1 MDMENGEGERDIYIA
16 PGRYILH
23 LGEGEGEGETGMDT
37 VTEVG
42 MESLETELDMDSPVK
57 IQAWFSASITQC
69 SSQA

>member
-1 MDMENGEGERDIYIA
+1 MDMENGEGERYIYIA
-16 PGRYILH
+16 LGRYILH
-23 LGEGEGEGETGMDT
+23 LGEGEGERGMDT

-57 IQAWFSASITQC
+57 IQAWFSALITQC

>member
-23 LGEGEGEGETGMDT
+23 LGEGEGERGMDT

-69 SSQA
+69 SFQA

>member
-1 MDMENGEGERDIYIA
+1 MDMENGEGERAIYIA

-23 LGEGEGEGETGMDT
+23 LGEGEGERGMDT
-37 VTEVG
+37 MTEVG

-57 IQAWFSASITQC
+57 IQAWFSALITQC

>member
-1 MDMENGEGERDIYIA
+1 MERERERYIYIA

-23 LGEGEGEGETGMDT
+23 LGEGEGERGMDT
-37 VTEVG
+37 MTEVG

-57 IQAWFSASITQC
+57 IQAWFSALITQC

>member
-1 MDMENGEGERDIYIA
+1 M
-16 PGRYILH
+16 H
-23 LGEGEGEGETGMDT
+23 LGEGEGERGMDT

-42 MESLETELDMDSPVK
+42 MESLETELDMDSSVK

>member
-1 MDMENGEGERDIYIA
+1 MEREREI
-16 PGRYILH
+16 YILH
-23 LGEGEGEGETGMDT
+23 LGEGEGERGMDT